1 MEEKAEF
8 KSVSIK
14 ASLVEEVE
22 SYVDK
27 SSRYRSVA
35 EFFSEAARLRL
46 EQLQK
51 EV

>member
-14 ASLVEEVE
+14 ASLIEEIE
-22 SYVDK
+22 KYLSN
-27 SSRYRSVA
+27 SGRYRSLA

-51 EV
+51 EA

>member
-8 KSVSIK
+8 KSISIK
-14 ASLVEEVE
+14 AGLVEEVE
-22 SYVDK
+22 AFIKQSG
-27 SSRYRSVA
+27 RYRSTA

-51 EV
+51 EA